1 MDVTIIGAG
10 NMGRALGRR
19 FVDGGHNVKVL
30 DRHPEKAESVAS
42 ELGGS
47 AEGGETSPDAIAG
60 DVVVFAVYY
69 PGGKE
74 MAEQY
79 AGQIEGKTVVDISN
93 PVNESFDDLVDLPAG
108 SAAEEIAAV
117 APDSAKVVKAFNT
130 TFASTLAE
138 GKAAGEVPL
147 DVLIAGDDEDAKRKV
162 AELAESGG
170 LRPIDAGE
178 LRRARELEVT
188 GLLHIRL
195 QGPLDGGYA
204 TALKIVP

>member
-30 DRHPEKAESVAS
+30 DRNPEKAESVAS

-74 MAEQY
+74 LAEQY

-130 TFASTLAE
+130 TFANTLAE
-138 GKAAGEVPL
+138 GKAGGVAL

-170 LRPIDAGE
+170 LRPIDTGE
-178 LRRARELEVT
+178 LRRARELETT
-188 GLLHIRL
+188 GLLHMRL
-195 QGPLDGGYA
+195 QGPLDGGFA
-204 TALKIVP
+204 TALKIVS